1 MKPTSNEVDSV
12 MGSTPTDVAGE
23 PAGET
28 EEDPVQRGAGAVF
41 FALTVLSLFVAFAFE
56 RGQYIAD
63 NRFVDSW
70 APQRLLDA
78 YFSVWNT
85 RIDVGGP
92 EQHYQ
97 PVTDVLLVTLKAIGL
112 DPWLS
117 QRMWFATVLA
127 IGTIGT
133 ARLARAL
140 LPGARWEAGV
150 AGAWFICA
158 PYTSGFFFPTSLLL
172 NVALAPWFA
181 LAVWFGTTTRST
193 WRWAAVF
200 ALCAV
205 VSGTRNPPG
214 LMMAL
219 VPAAVTGVVLV
230 AGGGVRVRRMVSWC
244 AVAIAL
250 AVAVMLPALMRTA
263 MSAETLARNLGS
275 TESVDAVSLSSS
287 WSESARGLGFW
298 LQYWNPNG
306 PLVLPYLGV
315 YFTNPFVVIATF
327 VPPAVALATLAFGR
341 RRVRLALGAMLSI
354 SVALMVGAYPI
365 EAPSPLGRSLV
376 WAYDA
381 IPPLFAFRNVYKAGA
396 GLVIGVG
403 VLIAM
408 AINEVKQRH
417 SARFVRRWPAQ
428 ALAFGVVAV
437 VFTAT
442 GWPLMTGN
450 AFRYGQRLEGDVPVY
465 WDDAFAWLDA
475 QQGSGRVLVL
485 PGSRSEDYRWGS
497 AGNGDLFPS
506 LLDRPAIAARPLT
519 GSPAEAANLTAAFDR
534 ALTSGRYE
542 IGTLA
547 PIARRLGVQFVLI
560 RNDLDWQQIGVVRPS
575 GLDQLRDDPDLV
587 HVGAF
592 GEPGENVTRVDDD
605 SPAAMDER
613 SIAPVEIFAVNG
625 VDDVVRA
632 VSPAPAVL
640 LSGDGAAWIALARS
654 GVLDE
659 RGSVRAIGSLDG
671 EEIEQE
677 LAQGASV
684 VISDTNRRRP
694 VNWGQE
700 DRTLSALDT
709 ENVDDLYGVPGSQ
722 SVATYGDASR
732 VWEAGPPDLFD
743 PGAEYRA
750 AAAFDGDAATSWLT
764 GSFSAPGRQE
774 LRIELARSTAIDE
787 VRVRVAEPGGGR
799 TVTRVAVVTPDSEP
813 RTFDVSA
820 GIDNVLRIPPT
831 FTDVLAVVVVEV
843 VGAGSGLFGLSEVS
857 VEGLDLSERVAM
869 PEDLAIL
876 SKDNSR
882 IAELLESSPITVE
895 MQRLIGDPRDTENSL
910 ARRFRYPARRSVD
923 LSGSVQIGPGSSEV
937 GLAELL
943 RSPLSVAAQPRTGS
957 TPASDSFATL
967 DGDPAT
973 SWKAPRNENSTL
985 GVRSSLGGAQQA
997 TIVFA
1002 QHENAVV
1009 PELLRV
1015 RRGGLEVEF
1024 DARSRCARDGVHRV
1038 GQILVAV
1045 VVDANACSMQFS
1057 WPSITMPTDD
1067 VLFTLQPGSST
1078 DLEGQT
1084 KAIEVMET
1092 WIGDE
1097 TNTLAYRPGVCRDDL
1112 VFLDGAPIE
1121 VRLVGSLGDLLDGEA
1136 IAMESCEPVDVASG
1150 WREITTVTGL
1160 PLDWLRL
1167 DTVDGN
1173 SPIPAEPVDV
1183 KVLDRGSDD
1192 YRLSIDA
1199 PAGTQVILGQAYSR
1213 GWQAASDLGDLSGTQ
1228 SLDTQA
1234 GWTLTADGLQELHIS
1249 LAGRSLYR
1257 VVTLVSVTLLSILLI
1272 VIVGNPRRRDPE
1284 SVAPRPQ
1291 WRTVRIPVAALASTV
1306 AFLFIVGGWQM
1317 LIVVGLSLA
1326 ALRRRWVTPGAL
1338 GTTAA
1343 GLLGLAAIVTVPPL
1357 GPALE
1362 PVWPL
1367 WPSERELAHELARLA
1382 VVLAVVA
1389 MYGVV
1394 RHLVGRDE
1402 ANLTNGDITD
1412 PALSIRTDHETASAD

>member
-1 MKPTSNEVDSV
+1 MKATSNDVSSV
-12 MGSTPTDVAGE
+12 IGAAPTDVPGQE
-23 PAGET
+23 PNRAEH
-28 EEDPVQRGAGAVF
+28 GAGAIF
-41 FALTVLSLFVAFAFE
+41 LALTGLSLIVAFAFE
-56 RGQYIAD
+56 RSWYIAD

-78 YFSVWNT
+78 WLSVWNT
-85 RIDVGGP
+85 RVDLGGP

-97 PVTDVLLVTLKAIGL
+97 PVTDVLLVALRAIGL
-112 DPWLS
+112 DPWFS
-117 QRMWFATVLA
+117 QRMWFAMVLA
-127 IGTIGT
+127 LGAIGT

-140 LPGARWEAGV
+140 LPGARWEAGA

-158 PYTSGFFFPTSLLL
+158 PFTSGFFFPTSLLL

-181 LAVWFGTTTRST
+181 LAVWCGTTTSSR

-200 ALCAV
+200 ALSAA

-219 VPAAVTGVVLV
+219 VPAAVTGIALV
-230 AGGGVRVRRMVSWC
+230 ASGGVRVRRMVSWC
-244 AVAIAL
+244 AAAVAL
-250 AVAVMLPALMRTA
+250 AVAVMLPALIRTA

-275 TESVDAVSLSSS
+275 TESVDAVSLSAS
-287 WSESARGLGFW
+287 WSESVRGLGFW

-306 PLVLPYLGV
+306 PLVLPYLTV

-341 RRVRLALGAMLSI
+341 RRARLALGATLSI
-354 SVALMVGAYPI
+354 SVALMVGAYPT
-365 EAPSPLGRSLV
+365 EAPSPLGRILI

-396 GLVIGVG
+396 GLVVGVG
-403 VLIAM
+403 VLIAV
-408 AINEVKQRH
+408 AINEVKHR
-417 SARFVRRWPAQ
+417 SSSRFVWRWPAQ
-428 ALAFGVVAV
+428 ALAFGMVAV

-442 GWPLMTGN
+442 GWPLVSGG

-475 QQGSGRVLVL
+475 QHGAGRVLVL

-506 LLDRPAIAARPLT
+506 LLDRPAIVARPLT
-519 GSPAEAANLTAAFDR
+519 GSPAEAANLTAALDR
-534 ALTSGRYE
+534 AVTSGRYE

-575 GLDQLRDDPDLV
+575 GLDRLRDDPDLV

-592 GEPGENVTRVDDD
+592 GKPGENVTRGDDD

-613 SIAPVEIFAVNG
+613 SIAPVEIFAVRG

-640 LSGDGAAWIALARS
+640 LSGDGDAWTALARS
-654 GVLDE
+654 GALDE
-659 RGSVRAIGSLDG
+659 RGSVRAIGPLDG
-671 EEIEQE
+671 AEIEQE

-694 VNWGQE
+694 LTWGQE
-700 DRTLSALDT
+700 NRTLSALDT
-709 ENVDDLYGVPGSQ
+709 ESVDDLYGVPGSQ

-732 VWEAGPPDLFD
+732 VQEAGPTALFD

-750 AAAFDGDAATSWLT
+750 AAAFDGDAATAWLT
-764 GSFSAPGRQE
+764 GSFSAPGSQQ
-774 LRIELARSTAIDE
+774 LRIELAESTTIDE

-799 TVTRVAVVTPDSEP
+799 TVTRVAVVIPGSEL

-831 FTDVLAVVVVEV
+831 FTDVLAVVPLEV
-843 VGAGSGLFGLSEVS
+843 DGTGSGLFGLSEVS
-857 VEGLDLSERVAM
+857 VEGFDLSERVAM

-876 SKDNSR
+876 SDNNSR

-910 ARRFRYPARRSVD
+910 ARRFRYPAKRSVD

-937 GLAELL
+937 GLAQIL
-943 RSPLSVAAQPRTGS
+943 RSPLSVAAQPRTGG
-957 TPASDSFATL
+957 TPASDSVATI

-985 GVRSSLGGAQQA
+985 DVRSSPGDAQQA

-1009 PELLRV
+1009 PEVLLV

-1024 DARSRCARDGVHRV
+1024 GAGSRCTRDGIHRV
-1038 GQILVAV
+1038 GQVLVTV

-1057 WPSITMPTDD
+1057 WPSATMPTDD
-1067 VLFTLQPGSST
+1067 VRFTLQPGPST
-1078 DLEGQT
+1078 DVEGQT
-1084 KAIEVMET
+1084 EAIEVIET

-1112 VFLDGAPIE
+1112 VFLDGAPID
-1121 VRLVGSLGDLLDGEA
+1121 VRLVGSLDDLLDGAA
-1136 IAMESCEPVDVASG
+1136 IAVESCEPVDVASG
-1150 WREITTVTGL
+1150 WREITTVPGL

-1173 SPIPAEPVDV
+1173 SPIPAVPVDV
-1183 KVLDRGSDD
+1183 QVLDRGSDD
-1192 YRLSIDA
+1192 YRLSLDG
-1199 PAGTQVILGQAYSR
+1199 PVGTQVILGQSYSP

-1234 GWTLTADGLQELHIS
+1234 GWTLTADGLQELRIS
-1249 LAGRSLYR
+1249 QAGRNLYR
-1257 VVTLVSVTLLSILLI
+1257 VVTVASVTLLLMLLI
-1272 VIVGNPRRRDPE
+1272 VIIRDPRRRDNE
-1284 SVAPRPQ
+1284 SVAPRTE
-1291 WRTVRIPVAALASTV
+1291 WRTVQIPVAALASTV
-1306 AFLFIVGGWQM
+1306 AFALLVGGWQM

-1326 ALRRRWVTPGAL
+1326 ALRRRWVTPRAL

-1343 GLLGLAAIVTVPPL
+1343 GLLVLAAIATVPPL
-1357 GPALE
+1357 GPTLE

-1394 RHLVGRDE
+1394 RQLFRRDE
-1402 ANLTNGDITD
+1402 AHLTNGDITD
-1412 PALSIRTDHETASAD
+1412 PVLSVTTDHETASAD